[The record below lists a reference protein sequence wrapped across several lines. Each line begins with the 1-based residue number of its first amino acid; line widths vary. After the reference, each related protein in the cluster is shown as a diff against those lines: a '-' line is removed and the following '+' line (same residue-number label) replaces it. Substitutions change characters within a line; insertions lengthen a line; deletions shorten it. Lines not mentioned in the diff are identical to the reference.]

1 MADAT
6 ETHRLNA
13 LQLQGQAYARIY
25 CNFSFSCDELKLLS
39 DFWFLNWPP
48 PPFFYVPQNLF
59 FSQKQQALPDNLGT
73 LVNLEFLGL
82 RENML
87 MELPPTFYLL
97 KALKKLDVSRNGL
110 PCLAIRTPSEG
121 PDPAVVAAWEKI
133 PMPSGSSGGG
143 GDDTDGLAGVD

>member
-1 MADAT
+1 MA
-6 ETHRLNA
+6 
-13 LQLQGQAYARIY
+13 
-25 CNFSFSCDELKLLS
+25 
-39 DFWFLNWPP
+39 P